1 MKLTTREITMG
12 GVLGA
17 ITIILGFTYLGYI
30 TVPTP
35 AGAATLMHIPVIISG
50 IVLGAKIG
58 GLVGTIFGLSAIYY
72 FSSIAPIW
80 VLFPARPLIGIFSAL
95 SFQFF
100 YKILR
105 KEGKKTLPYSSLLLS
120 LIFFLMF
127 LWIFRNYNI
136 YISVIISFII
146 SVVIFYALFKTDPLI
161 SSMTFASI
169 IGSMTN
175 TVITLGLAVVF
186 KIFNL
191 KQAITIGV
199 VQGIPEAIVAVVL
212 CVPISIFLRRFIE
225 GRKRVS
231 EEV

>member
-1 MKLTTREITMG
+1 MKLTTREITLG

-50 IVLGAKIG
+50 IVLGAKVG

-80 VLFPARPLIGIFSAL
+80 VLFPARPLIGIFAAL
-95 SFQFF
+95 SFKFF
-100 YKILR
+100 YKILKKE
-105 KEGKKTLPYSSLLLS
+105 KEGKLPYSTMLLS

-127 LWIFRNYNI
+127 MFIFRRFNV
-136 YISVIISFII
+136 YISAIFSFIL
-146 SVVIFYALFKTDPLI
+146 SSFIFYFLFKTDPLI

-175 TVITLGLAVVF
+175 TVITLGLAVLSG
-186 KIFNL
+186 IFNL

-199 VQGIPEAIVAVVL
+199 VQGVPEAIVAVLL
-212 CVPISIFLRRFIE
+212 CVPISIFLRRFVE
-225 GRKRVS
+225 KGKVRR
-231 EEV
+231 EV

>member
-1 MKLTTREITMG
+1 MRLTTREITMG

-50 IVLGAKIG
+50 IVLGAKVG
-58 GLVGTIFGLSAIYY
+58 ALVGTIFGLSAIYY

-80 VLFPARPLIGIFSAL
+80 VLFPARPLIGVFAAL
-95 SFQFF
+95 SFQFM
-100 YKILR
+100 YKLLKR
-105 KEGKKTLPYSSLLLS
+105 ERERSLPYSSILLS

-127 LWIFRNYNI
+127 LWIFRNYNK
-136 YISVIISFII
+136 YLSSVLSFVLAAI
-146 SVVIFYALFKTDPLI
+146 IFYTLFKTDPLI

-169 IGSMTN
+169 IGSITN

-191 KQAITIGV
+191 QQAVTIGI

-212 CVPISIFLRRFIE
+212 CVPISIFLKRFVE
-225 GRKRVS
+225 KRKVS
-231 EEV
+231 EEA